1 MTIRN
6 RKLLL
11 LATKI
16 YNAKNDIASQNMK
29 EKFEL
34 KQPSYNFKFDLSHFI
49 QATFHGCS
57 YRSSPPYRR
66 TPRLKCDF
74 NRVA

>member
-1 MTIRN
+1 
-6 RKLLL
+6 
-11 LATKI
+11 
-16 YNAKNDIASQNMK
+16 MK

-49 QATFHGCS
+49 QAALLRCS
-57 YRSSPPYRR
+57 NRSSPPYRR
-66 TPRLKCDF
+66 TPMLKCDF